1 LKHRVVIALLFF
13 SVPLAAQQTPPRQLT
28 LDQAKEIA
36 SQTNPRIAAARFAA
50 AAAYQVSKEIHSQ
63 TMPTVIG
70 SVTGVGADSGS
81 RIAAGGLNN
90 PVLYSR
96 TAGGLAFTDMLTDFG
111 RTKDLIQSADLRAQA
126 QDQLTELSRADVV
139 LATVHSYF
147 AAERAKAVLRVAQQT
162 VDARQLVSD
171 QVTALFNGQLRS
183 QLDVSFANLN
193 LADAKLL
200 FSQATNDS
208 RAAESTLA
216 ALLGMPPE
224 TTFQLAEETAL
235 NPVPDSAND
244 LLKQAL
250 LDRPD
255 IKSLRLEQRAAERF
269 ADSEHALNH
278 PTVSAIGAAGVAPY
292 AEDKV
297 PSHYG
302 AIGLN
307 MNIPILNGG
316 LFRARQSEADLK
328 AQAADARVKD
338 FTIRVTRDVNVAYL
352 NAKNAFERLNLTEQL
367 LSQAQLSLDLA
378 QGRYDLGLSSIVELS
393 QAQLNLTSAQIA
405 NTTARYEYQ
414 DLRVQLDYQSGSLP

>member
-1 LKHRVVIALLFF
+1 LKRWNIFALLLF
-13 SVPLAAQQTPPRQLT
+13 SVPVAAQQAPRPLT
-28 LDQAKEIA
+28 LAQAKDIA
-36 SQTNPRIAAARFAA
+36 AQSNPRIAAARFAA
-50 AAAYQVSKEIHSQ
+50 AAAYQVSKEIRSQ
-63 TMPTVIG
+63 TAPLVLG

-96 TAGGLAFTDMLTDFG
+96 VAAGFAVSDMLTDFG
-111 RTKDLIQSADLRAQA
+111 RTKDLVDSANLRAQA

-139 LATVHSYF
+139 LATVHAYF
-147 AAERAKAVLRVAQQT
+147 VAERAKAVLRVAQQT

-200 FSQATNDS
+200 LSQATNDS
-208 RAAESTLA
+208 HAAESTLA

-224 TTFQLAEETAL
+224 TTFQLAEETEL
-235 NPVPDSAND
+235 NPVPDNAD
-244 LLKQAL
+244 ELLKRAL
-250 LDRPD
+250 QDRPD

-278 PTVSAIGAAGVAPY
+278 PTVSAIGAAGVAPL

-302 AIGLN
+302 AIGIN

-338 FTIRVTRDVNVAYL
+338 LTIRVTRDVNVAYL

-367 LSQAQLSLDLA
+367 RNQAQLSLDLA

-414 DLRVQLDYQSGSLP
+414 DLRVQLDYQAGSLP

>member
-1 LKHRVVIALLFF
+1 LKHWIVVALLFF
-13 SVPLAAQQTPPRQLT
+13 SAPLVAQQTPRQLT
-28 LDQAKEIA
+28 LTQAKEIA
-36 SQTNPRIAAARFAA
+36 AQTNPRIAASRFAA
-50 AAAYQVSKEIHSQ
+50 AAASQVSKEIRSQ
-63 TMPTVIG
+63 TAPLVFG
-70 SVTGVGADSGS
+70 SLTGVGADSGS

-111 RTKDLIQSADLRAQA
+111 RTKDLVQSADLRAQA
-126 QDQLTELSRADVV
+126 LDQLTELSRADVV
-139 LATVHSYF
+139 LATVHAYF
-147 AAERAKAVLRVAQQT
+147 VAERAKAVLRVAQQT

-183 QLDVSFANLN
+183 QLDVSFANVN

-200 FSQATNDS
+200 LSQATNDS

-224 TTFQLAEETAL
+224 TTFQLAEETTL
-235 NPVPDSAND
+235 NPVPDSADD

-250 LDRPD
+250 QDRPD

-278 PTVSAIGAAGVAPY
+278 PTVSAMGAAGVAPY

-297 PSHYG
+297 PFHYG
-302 AIGLN
+302 AIGIN

-328 AQAADARVKD
+328 VQAADARVKD
-338 FTIRVTRDVNVAYL
+338 FTLRVTRDVNVAYL

-367 LSQAQLSLDLA
+367 LNQAQLSLDLA

-393 QAQLNLTSAQIA
+393 QSQLNLTSAQIA

-414 DLRVQLDYQSGSLP
+414 DLRVQLDYQAGSLP